1 MKKLSKIVSIVIV
14 VALFL
19 QINVF
24 AAGSQITITSIV
36 EDPVEQ
42 VIMINGSLSSG
53 PEHMLSLA
61 VLNQEGEI
69 VYPDSMRTINDGIFG
84 FVVGV
89 SNFEEGSY
97 RYQIKSDDGAVYEDE
112 FTIPF
117 QGSVNPIQ
125 GTLSNDSILMMDE
138 NQVNNTRN
146 TFDIQLTNAR
156 IRTGAISSSNYVIN
170 GLPEGLNATL
180 VATSENV
187 ISVTITGNAA
197 APIEAEQQFTI
208 QLKSSILV
216 SGAANTSSAELGPIS
231 IIPAQI
237 ATKVTLADEPVSKT
251 IYMKNKYQPD
261 VSNNSFIV
269 EVLYLDI
276 DTNNIWNEYWEEIDQ
291 EGKLIV
297 HPGQFSYELPAE
309 MEGMEITAV
318 ANQKTNTVK
327 FTLEGIAK
335 NPLTSDQ
342 TIDIVIKGAY
352 YDPGA
357 ENPDEDQNK
366 AVLGAE
372 IDSEPIT
379 LTVVASN
386 SDVEGGSTVTPGTGG
401 SVGTGSGTG
410 TPVTPPSIT
419 DPDENPGDIDPIVPE
434 QPEGFED
441 VKGHWAESYINY
453 LFQRG
458 IVKGVSDTA
467 FEPDRNVT
475 RAEFVTMIVRAL
487 DLPIQTYN
495 NSFSDVAASD
505 WYANNIET
513 ALQNNLITIYDTF
526 RPNDL
531 ITREEMTKMTV
542 AAWQTKNST
551 PDNVTKATYFSDYND
566 ISDWAEEYVDLS
578 VAVGLIQGND
588 QNQFLPLDN
597 ATRAE
602 SATIITRL
610 LTNY

>member
-112 FTIPF
+112 FSIPF
-117 QGSVNPIQ
+117 EGSVNPIQ

-138 NQVNNTRN
+138 NQVSTTKN

-156 IRTGAISSSNYVIN
+156 IRTGAISSSNYVIT

-180 VATSENV
+180 VATSENI
-187 ISVTITGNAA
+187 ISVTITGTTVT
-197 APIEAEQQFTI
+197 PIEAEQQFTI

-216 SGAANTSSAELGPIS
+216 SGSANTSSAELGPIS
-231 IIPAQI
+231 IIPAEV

-327 FTLEGIAK
+327 FTLEGTAK

-342 TIDIVIKGAY
+342 TIKIVIKGAY
-352 YDPGA
+352 YDPNA
-357 ENPDEDQNK
+357 DKPDEDLNK

-386 SDVEGGSTVTPGTGG
+386 SDVEEGSTVTPPTGG
-401 SVGTGSGTG
+401 NTGTGSGTG

-419 DPDENPGDIDPIVPE
+419 DPDENPGDIDPIVPD

-551 PDNVTKATYFSDYND
+551 PDNVTKATYFSDYDD

>member
-97 RYQIKSDDGAVYEDE
+97 RYQIKSDDGAVYEDG

-138 NQVNNTRN
+138 NQVSTTKN

-156 IRTGAISSSNYVIN
+156 IRTGTISSSNYVIT

-180 VATSENV
+180 VATSENI
-187 ISVTITGNAA
+187 ISVTITGTTVT
-197 APIEAEQQFTI
+197 PIEAEQQFTI

-216 SGAANTSSAELGPIS
+216 SGSANTSSAELGPIS
-231 IIPAQI
+231 IIPAEV

-327 FTLEGIAK
+327 FTLEGTAK

-342 TIDIVIKGAY
+342 TIKIVIKGAY
-352 YDPGA
+352 YDPNA
-357 ENPDEDQNK
+357 EKPDEDLNK

-386 SDVEGGSTVTPGTGG
+386 SDVEEGSTVTPPTGG
-401 SVGTGSGTG
+401 GTGTGSGTG

-419 DPDENPGDIDPIVPE
+419 DPDENPGDIDPIVPD